1 MAGKG
6 RRCSHGKLG
15 VQSPDDSGLD
25 NAAHCFVF
33 AGGIRHPAKDEHA
46 ACNHV
51 LHTRCRTRDL
61 SNREAIRSRSARQV
75 RGPPGLST
83 RSSLSKTCSQNM
95 DRRIR
100 IIGPR
105 DAYVLAALLCVQFS
119 TRTNA
124 DESVRASGDANRRLH
139 GSWSEWREA
148 SKRAVPT

>member
-1 MAGKG
+1 MCYIPDVEGATFLG
-6 RRCSHGKLG
+6 RFFCIE
-15 VQSPDDSGLD
+15 Q
-25 NAAHCFVF
+25 
-33 AGGIRHPAKDEHA
+33 GGHPVEERETGPGSSWAFDEKF
-46 ACNHV
+46 
-51 LHTRCRTRDL
+51 
-61 SNREAIRSRSARQV
+61 SE
-75 RGPPGLST
+75 
-83 RSSLSKTCSQNM
+83 KTCSQNM